1 MNTLL
6 KTLWFS
12 IAIVVSGTVC
22 GQNNEYIVKSVK
34 GSVEYKLKSTD
45 DWQHVKRLLSLPK
58 ASTLN
63 IAAGSELTVYSH
75 SNPQPLRIT
84 KQGESRLRTLISEA
98 EKSATVSRGKEL
110 LSVFNSKG
118 NKGVTMRSGV
128 SYRGNEDQAFLL
140 PLSKAVKSPA
150 TSDKAPISLTL
161 IKDGEGDFD
170 VEISNN
176 SADNLATAIIINVDG
191 KYSALHISGD
201 SSNPGM
207 LDLPAGMK
215 LVIPDCKL
223 IDIEGMKVVALASK
237 DVFNPETLCTVMN
250 GSSQNENENGSDAGA
265 VAVEASIR

>member
-1 MNTLL
+1 
-6 KTLWFS
+6 
-12 IAIVVSGTVC
+12 
-22 GQNNEYIVKSVK
+22 
-34 GSVEYKLKSTD
+34 
-45 DWQHVKRLLSLPK
+45 
-58 ASTLN
+58 
-63 IAAGSELTVYSH
+63 
-75 SNPQPLRIT
+75 
-84 KQGESRLRTLISEA
+84 
-98 EKSATVSRGKEL
+98 
-110 LSVFNSKG
+110 
-118 NKGVTMRSGV
+118 MRSGV